1 MEREK
6 WKENCNSNSNNYSN
20 TNGYCYDRFV
30 FDDYDGEVPSAERS
44 PAKPSSLNSSP
55 PRLGYIEH
63 HVSKYDTLA
72 GVAIKYG
79 VEVADVKRLNNL
91 VTDHQMFAL
100 KTLHIPLPGR
110 HPPSPC
116 LSNGS
121 TTPGYGNSDH
131 NSPTTQ
137 AHHDLLD
144 SFPSLK
150 MKSSERKV
158 SPAMSS
164 LQGFYGLKGSSIPS
178 EDGFPRNL
186 STSGRP
192 LSHHRK
198 SKSLVNV
205 ILEEIMEKSNEASA
219 AITKEVDSSKWN
231 YNLVQRRQKSVA
243 DFSRIPELLLREDNS
258 STGVLP
264 PRTGKGLALRQKVA
278 SRTTLATDSEQNGL
292 SPAAM
297 GMGDATLNEGSSRV
311 RKSSSTSCLHDQ
323 DNSGSSS
330 IWPTSMWNL
339 KPDLQA
345 LSTAAIGKPIFD
357 GLPKPITGR
366 KNKAALD

>member
-6 WKENCNSNSNNYSN
+6 WKENFNSNSNNYSN

-30 FDDYDGEVPSAERS
+30 GDDYDGEVPSAERS
-44 PAKPSSLNSSP
+44 PARPSSLNSSP

-79 VEVADVKRLNNL
+79 
-91 VTDHQMFAL
+91 
-100 KTLHIPLPGR
+100 
-110 HPPSPC
+110 
-116 LSNGS
+116 
-121 TTPGYGNSDH
+121 NSDH

-137 AHHDLLD
+137 AHHDLFD

-164 LQGFYGLKGSSIPS
+164 LQGFYGLKGSSTPS
-178 EDGFPRNL
+178 DDGFPRNL
-186 STSGRP
+186 PMSDRP

>member
-6 WKENCNSNSNNYSN
+6 WKENCNINSNNNGN
-20 TNGYCYDRFV
+20 TNGYFYDRFV
-30 FDDYDGEVPSAERS
+30 CDDYDGEVPSAERS
-44 PAKPSSLNSSP
+44 PAKPSSLSSSP

-79 VEVADVKRLNNL
+79 VEVADVKRLNSL

-121 TTPGYGNSDH
+121 STPGYSDH

-158 SPAMSS
+158 SLAMSS
-164 LQGFYGLKGSSIPS
+164 LQGYYGLKGSSTPS
-178 EDGFPRNL
+178 EDGYFRN
-186 STSGRP
+186 SPTSDRP

-205 ILEEIMEKSNEASA
+205 ILEEIMEKSNETSA
-219 AITKEVDSSKWN
+219 ALTREVDSSKWN

-243 DFSRIPELLLREDNS
+243 DFTRIPELLLREDNS
-258 STGVLP
+258 SPGVLP
-264 PRTGKGLALRQKVA
+264 SRTGMGLALRQKAA
-278 SRTTLATDSEQNGL
+278 SRTNLASDSDQNGS
-292 SPAAM
+292 SPVAM
-297 GMGDATLNEGSSRV
+297 GMVDTTLNEGSSRV

-330 IWPTSMWNL
+330 IWSTSM
-339 KPDLQA
+339 QA

-357 GLPKPITGR
+357 GLPKPLTGR